1 MPRLKYR
8 DNMTA
13 DELRAFLGEID
24 ALDAAYAAA
33 AAHDATVAAAHPVP
47 DEWEDESE
55 ILRRAALNRGQP

>member
-33 AAHDATVAAAHPVP
+33 AAHDATVVAAHPVP
-47 DEWEDESE
+47 AS
-55 ILRRAALNRGQP
+55 N